1 MRTSMRRDLVKCETM
16 WIFDQLLNE
25 IRKLRAFVLP
35 LPSIEMRLLLVTRE
49 PRLKIETEIPFNLLS
64 FNQCKKCRNGR
75 HVFSK
80 L

>member
-35 LPSIEMRLLLVTRE
+35 PSTIDA
-49 PRLKIETEIPFNLLS
+49 FAFGNS
-64 FNQCKKCRNGR
+64 
-75 HVFSK
+75 
-80 L
+80 